1 MFGDA
6 DDGYVLD
13 LGQGPPELKDLL
25 CVGAILFR
33 RCDFKEWSGGFREPA
48 FWLMGPEAQK
58 RFDSIPSM
66 HSRRQLASRGFRNSG
81 YYLLQCGTAESVE
94 RISVVVDCA
103 ELGYKSIAAHG
114 HADALSIVLSAFG
127 REVLVDPGT
136 YDYFTYPEWRT
147 YFRST
152 RAHNTVVVDDQDQSV
167 MLGPFMWGCRAN
179 SRIIEWNPWPQG
191 GGSLVAEHDGYRRLK
206 DPVMHRRSLEL
217 DPTTRRLTI
226 VDEIGAGAK
235 HRVAIYFHLSELC
248 CASVHSQNKVCISLP
263 EGKVTLTLDP
273 RLKLTLCKGSED
285 PKCGWVSKGYHRKV
299 PAPTVV
305 AEGSFLGGDTFRSII
320 VVGLPKLKSVK
331 E

>member
-1 MFGDA
+1 
-6 DDGYVLD
+6 
-13 LGQGPPELKDLL
+13 
-25 CVGAILFR
+25 
-33 RCDFKEWSGGFREPA
+33 
-48 FWLMGPEAQK
+48 
-58 RFDSIPSM
+58 
-66 HSRRQLASRGFRNSG
+66 
-81 YYLLQCGTAESVE
+81 VE

-152 RAHNTVVVDDQDQSV
+152 RAHNTVVIDDQDQSV